1 MTIAI
6 VLKLGDSIA
15 GVASNFTDTDVTAL
29 SDFGAGLAL
38 PVMEDAS
45 GVGENIRMFKIIVSI
60 LILFQ
65 VMAVSTIS
73 NRLRGGIWTTALG
86 QGIQLLWV
94 AGITSYITS
103 LVLEAASSV
112 FGV

>member
-1 MTIAI
+1 
-6 VLKLGDSIA
+6 
-15 GVASNFTDTDVTAL
+15 
-29 SDFGAGLAL
+29 
-38 PVMEDAS
+38 MEDAS

-65 VMAVSTIS
+65 VIAVSIIS
-73 NRLRGGIWTTALG
+73 NRLRGGIWTTAMG

-103 LVLEAASSV
+103 LVLEAASAV